1 MSSYLNLFKNNS
13 LTIEEII
20 NLYELKKSIF
30 PSPLRNGG
38 LNKANSINEISDK
51 FDAFIFDSFGVLNI
65 GGDLISHVPNVLN
78 ELKRKGK
85 IITVLTN
92 GASYPTSKK
101 VKTFN
106 KWKLPFNSKEVI
118 SSRDLLKKYL
128 KNEKNIIWGVIGS
141 PGSDLDELGVEGYIL
156 GKDMDNINRCEG
168 IIYLGCEFW
177 SEKNQKI
184 LENYIDDKH
193 MKILVGNPDII
204 APQQTSFSIEPGFWS
219 LNFHKSKKF
228 KPIYFGKPHSQIYEL
243 AISQINKIQNKSIE
257 LERIAMVGD
266 SLHTDILGGLASKI
280 STILVTNHGLFK
292 NHDYLK
298 EINKTN
304 IFPDWIVPSI

>member
-106 KWKLPFNSKEVI
+106 KWKLPFNSDEVI

-128 KNEKNIIWGVIGS
+128 KTYPQAIINLKLVFILITYDLNEN
-141 PGSDLDELGVEGYIL
+141 
-156 GKDMDNINRCEG
+156 
-168 IIYLGCEFW
+168 
-177 SEKNQKI
+177 
-184 LENYIDDKH
+184 
-193 MKILVGNPDII
+193 
-204 APQQTSFSIEPGFWS
+204 
-219 LNFHKSKKF
+219 
-228 KPIYFGKPHSQIYEL
+228 
-243 AISQINKIQNKSIE
+243 
-257 LERIAMVGD
+257 
-266 SLHTDILGGLASKI
+266 
-280 STILVTNHGLFK
+280 
-292 NHDYLK
+292 
-298 EINKTN
+298 
-304 IFPDWIVPSI
+304 